1 MHFYSNPLY
10 KHLIT
15 FFSSLLFVLN
25 VSAQDCGCTHI
36 IKTPTGGIT
45 FDGAAVTP
53 KVKPGDILCF
63 EAKTRGR
70 IIIKNIVGTEANP
83 IIIKNCGGQA
93 IIAANPLTEVNSNP
107 ILMMGSK
114 HFKFTG
120 TGDPN
125 VLYGI
130 KILNG
135 SNGLALSGLC
145 TNFEVDH
152 IEIAD
157 CSFAGIMAKTDPS
170 CADPATWRE
179 NFTMYNIS
187 IHHNYV
193 HDVQGEG
200 FYIGNSFFNTA
211 PPSTDV
217 CGKKYPHAIN
227 GVDVYRNIVKRTGCE
242 GIQVGSAPYNC
253 KIHDNT
259 IDTSG
264 LNPFAN
270 FQNNGLQ
277 IGNGTGGLCYNNWIN
292 YAPGN
297 GISCLGIGDNF
308 LYNNIIINPGADTA
322 TIGLGIFMDEQAT
335 ADSLLGP
342 GMKFINNTIINSIGN
357 GIRIYN
363 DRIGMNYLY
372 NNIILQY
379 GTTPEYVRKLNNNV
393 QIDLKG
399 NVFLNDKNAF
409 KFEDFSKYNFHLAFG
424 SPAIAA
430 GVDVST
436 FGITFDHGNTP
447 RKTPYD
453 AGAFAYTIPEIPT
466 GLNNQT
472 ISSPSL
478 FVYPNPTSEKTGE
491 ITLRF
496 YIEKGSE
503 ISIQSYDLAGQLI
516 AKDAPVYY
524 QAGWNEIKTTP
535 SFNNFKK
542 GSLLIVLLSNGV
554 VKDSQILILE

>member
-1 MHFYSNPLY
+1 MRTRYSEIIV
-10 KHLIT
+10 KHLII
-15 FFSSLLFVLN
+15 FSSLLHGLN
-25 VSAQDCGCTHI
+25 VSAQNCGCTHI
-36 IKTPTGGIT
+36 ITTPTGGIT
-45 FDGAAVTP
+45 FDGLAVTP
-53 KVKPGDILCF
+53 KVKPGDVLCF
-63 EAKTRGR
+63 QAGTRGR
-70 IIIKNIVGTEANP
+70 IIMKNIVGTAANP
-83 IIIKNCGGQA
+83 VIIKNCGGQA
-93 IIAANPLTEVNSNP
+93 IIAANPVTEVNSNP
-107 ILMMGSK
+107 ILMMGCK
-114 HFKFTG
+114 YFKFTG
-120 TGDPN
+120 TGDPSI
-125 VLYGI
+125 LYGI

-145 TNFEVDH
+145 TNFEIEH
-152 IEIAD
+152 IEISN
-157 CSFAGIMAKTDPS
+157 CSFAGIMAKTDPT
-170 CADPATWRE
+170 CADPSTWRE
-179 NFTMYNIS
+179 NFTMYNVS

-200 FYIGNSFFNTA
+200 FYIGNSFFNSA
-211 PPSTDV
+211 PPATDI

-227 GVDVYRNIVKRTGCE
+227 GLDVYRNIVKRTGCE

-259 IDTSG
+259 IDTAG

-277 IGNGTGGLCYNNWIN
+277 IGSGTGGLCYNNWIN

-379 GTTPEYVRKLNNNV
+379 GTNPEYVRRLNSNV

-399 NVFLNDKNAF
+399 NVFLNDQNAF
-409 KFEDFSKYNFHLAFG
+409 KFQDFAKYNYHLAFG

-430 GVDVST
+430 GVNVAA
-436 FGITFDHGNTP
+436 FGVTYDHSNTP
-447 RKTPYD
+447 RSAPYD
-453 AGAFAYTIPEIPT
+453 AGAFAYVPPVTT
-466 GLNNQT
+466 GLNSQAAAA
-472 ISSPSL
+472 PAL
-478 FVYPNPTSEKTGE
+478 FVYPNPVNISNDQ
-491 ITLRF
+491 ISLRF
-496 YIEKGSE
+496 YLESDSE
-503 ISIQSYDLAGQLI
+503 ISIQTYDLEGKLI
-516 AKDAPVYY
+516 GTENTTFYPS
-524 QAGWNEIKTTP
+524 GWNELKTSKSTTA
-535 SFNNFKK
+535 KTK
-542 GSLLIVLLSNGV
+542 GAIVFVLMANGE
-554 VKDSQILILE
+554 VKDSQIVIVQ